1 MTLAL
6 QTGPVAPSFAEYGDH
21 VYFVGPAQVIEEPTP
36 DEVDVFAFRDEL
48 KASPGLE
55 ALRQK
60 APNPHIMWLR
70 GQYVEA
76 DNPNANGDM
85 WTAGDLAIASLTPM
99 FAPCTVMHD
108 FTSSVGL
115 IADATLLTP
124 NKDGVPRARID
135 TTLAIWAHRY
145 PQVAEEIRI
154 NSQQGTLA
162 QSMECLSASYSCSSC
177 GMVFQRQPQM
187 AEKAQWCDC
196 LHGKTAERGNR
207 MLRNTTFSGVGLIF
221 GTRGARPAFKDAK
234 LEVAELAAAHQEL
247 HQATTPRETVGQISV
262 DQQEYE
268 ATVAKAAKADGLT
281 TQVKDLTARKEELE
295 TKVSELEPVAAKV
308 PDLETV
314 AAKVPDLETRVEEA
328 EAQKIKAEE
337 EAATE
342 KARAD
347 AAEEESNKQTLRD
360 ERIEALGD
368 GFKNRLEKAP
378 TTKAR
383 LHEQA
388 ASLSDE
394 DWKARLDELK
404 ETLDVD
410 PQAPASA
417 EDLTPV
423 GLFTEDQVAKAGLT
437 QPTETTAS
445 TPSEVAR
452 RRSAVGG
459 LARSFGKQKTS

>member
-1 MTLAL
+1 M
-6 QTGPVAPSFAEYGDH
+6 PVAGSIAEYGDH
-21 VYFVGPAQVIEEPTP
+21 VYFISPLQVVEEPSPAEIET
-36 DEVDVFAFRDEL
+36 FAFQKEL
-48 KASPGLE
+48 KATPGLE
-55 ALRQK
+55 SLREK
-60 APNPHIMWLR
+60 APNSHIMWLR

-76 DNPNANGDM
+76 DNANANGDM
-85 WTAGDLAIASLTPM
+85 WTAGDLAIASLTPNLM
-99 FAPCTVMHD
+99 PVTVMHD

-115 IADATLLTP
+115 IADARLLTP
-124 NKDGVPRARID
+124 AADNVPRARID
-135 TTLAIWAHRY
+135 TLLAIWAHRY
-145 PQVAEEIRI
+145 PLVAEEIKI
-154 NSQQGTLA
+154 NSAQGSLA
-162 QSMECLSASYSCSSC
+162 QSMECLSASYACSSC

-196 LHGKTAERGNR
+196 LQGKTAERGNR
-207 MLRNTTFSGVGLIF
+207 MLLNTAFSGVGLIF

-281 TQVKDLTARKEELE
+281 TQVKDLTARKDELE

-328 EAQKIKAEE
+328 EAEKIKAEE
-337 EAATE
+337 QAVAE

-347 AAEEESNKQTLRD
+347 AAEEETNKQTLRD

-388 ASLSDE
+388 ASLSEE

-410 PQAPASA
+410 PQAPASP
-417 EDLTPV
+417 EDLTKV

-437 QPTETTAS
+437 PPTETTAS
-445 TPSEVAR
+445 APSEPAR